1 MADRRTPNDV
11 GDSDDAGEPKPSAGR
26 RLQDEVGPRTPTP
39 QSKGFDDSWKAGTR
53 KVTVS
58 GFEPDEFE
66 AFPRFLRSRDPSTV
80 PEARRPRRSRFLVAL
95 LRLAPAAFVSATV
108 ALIAIWIYSENRASN
123 RSQVADLR
131 PSTTPMVRSTDQH
144 AVDIA
149 GAATESPAAAVAP
162 AAPLPRANAGGTV
175 RGVTDRE
182 IRFGTA
188 APFSGSAK
196 ELGHE
201 MKIG

>member
-1 MADRRTPNDV
+1 MADRRTPN
-11 GDSDDAGEPKPSAGR
+11 DAGEPKPSAGR

-66 AFPRFLRSRDPSTV
+66 AFPRFLRPQDPVTA

-108 ALIAIWIYSENRASN
+108 A
-123 RSQVADLR
+123 
-131 PSTTPMVRSTDQH
+131 
-144 AVDIA
+144 
-149 GAATESPAAAVAP
+149 
-162 AAPLPRANAGGTV
+162 
-175 RGVTDRE
+175 
-182 IRFGTA
+182 
-188 APFSGSAK
+188 
-196 ELGHE
+196 
-201 MKIG
+201 